1 MDKSKDILMIPRYQV
16 ALRFMELPSVDPSEI
31 KSMMEFQIFKE
42 SPYQKKEIITSFR
55 SVGSYRKG
63 FSYIMLAIAKRQHVE
78 EIMARNGIKPE
89 NIRLETELLYLYL
102 LRKGIVKRNKVILV
116 INIQRDYLEI
126 MIIDNIKPVF
136 SRGLSSLEGWLK
148 EIKRSLTSYKR
159 DINNK
164 EIEELVVMH
173 SSNLNME
180 GIKSSIKMFFSIPAN
195 CYEYKEDLNSLDMPL
210 EIDLLPIEYIDKRL
224 NKENMRQV
232 FLMYCLLLIA
242 IAMLASFF
250 IFKIQEKNKTILAIS
265 EKTDKIQKD
274 ADQLNI
280 FLKKTMLL
288 KYQKEEG
295 ERIVNILKECYELVP
310 QDISLAGLDYGE
322 KDILYCK
329 GIARY
334 MSNVFNLIKVLEKSK
349 YFKKIEV
356 KYATKKEIEN
366 QEFTDFNIA
375 CFTH

>member
-1 MDKSKDILMIPRYQV
+1 MDKSKDILIIPRYQV
-16 ALRFMELPSVDPSEI
+16 ALRFIEIPSTDPSEI
-31 KSMMEFQIFKE
+31 KSMMEFQTFKE

-55 SVGSYRKG
+55 NIGSYKKG
-63 FSYIMLAIAKRQHVE
+63 FSCIMLAIAKRQHIE
-78 EIMARNGIKPE
+78 EIMAQNGAKPE

-102 LRKGIVKRNKVILV
+102 LKKSIVKQDKVSLV
-116 INIQRDYLEI
+116 INIRRDYLEI

-136 SRGLSSLEGWLK
+136 SRGLSSLEGWLE
-148 EIKRSLTSYKR
+148 EIKRSLSSYKR
-159 DINNK
+159 DKNNK
-164 EIEELVVMH
+164 EIEKLVVMH
-173 SSNLNME
+173 SSNLSME
-180 GIKSSIKMFFSIPAN
+180 DIRFNIKTFFSIPAN
-195 CYEYKEDLNSLDMPL
+195 FYEYEENLNSLDMPL
-210 EIDLLPIEYIDKRL
+210 EVDLLPIEYIDKRL
-224 NKENMRQV
+224 NKENIRQV
-232 FLMYCLLLIA
+232 FLTYFLLLIVM
-242 IAMLASFF
+242 AMLASFF
-250 IFKIQEKNKTILAIS
+250 IFKIREKNKTILAIS

-274 ADQLNI
+274 ADRLNL
-280 FLKKTMLL
+280 FLKKTGLL
-288 KYQKEEG
+288 KSQKEEG

-334 MSNVFNLIKVLEKSK
+334 MPSVFNFIKVLEKSK

-366 QEFTDFNIA
+366 QEFTDFSIA